1 MVTELKNAFE
11 LPVERAKS
19 LSEGHSLDR
28 NSLRDY
34 IHEVEIGAFQSERGS
49 NQRIKFNIVVEVIIP
64 ENPDDDVDLV
74 FSYDAIISAINKELS
89 LERINLLETL
99 AEKIAGNILTDKRA
113 KKIFVRIEKLD
124 RGPGALGVEIVRSN
138 SDKKVSTVESLPE
151 CCLIVLG
158 EKVFQNENVA
168 KLIDILSL
176 ADLSTILLV
185 PKAVS
190 NKSVITDK
198 TARTRIT
205 LLSIDQNAWLLASRN
220 QKCQVVETRTEL
232 DWIVRNKK
240 IGVWSPSR
248 LFLNDN
254 SGSDLE
260 KKCTSKLTFWL
271 SRQLNVKDIF
281 SFGKDVEE
289 IGTPLIL
296 SEILKSNS
304 VSFTKR

>member
-1 MVTELKNAFE
+1 MV
-11 LPVERAKS
+11 
-19 LSEGHSLDR
+19 
-28 NSLRDY
+28 
-34 IHEVEIGAFQSERGS
+34 
-49 NQRIKFNIVVEVIIP
+49 IP

-99 AEKIAGNILTDKRA
+99 AEKIAENILTDKRA

-138 SDKKVSTVESLPE
+138 SDKKVSTAELLPE

-158 EKVFQNENVA
+158 EEVFQNEDVA

-260 KKCTSKLTFWL
+260 KKCTSKLTLWL

-281 SFGKDVEE
+281 SFGKDVEG